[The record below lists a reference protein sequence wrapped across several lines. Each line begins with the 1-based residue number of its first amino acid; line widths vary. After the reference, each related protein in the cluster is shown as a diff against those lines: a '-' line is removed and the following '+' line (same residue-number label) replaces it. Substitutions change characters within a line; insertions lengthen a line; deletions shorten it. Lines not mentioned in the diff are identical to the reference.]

1 MTVLRFLA
9 RPTTALWA
17 AAAVVTAF
25 VAMDLSAHLRR
36 RGPAVLEVA
45 YERVSRDA
53 AGGERR
59 LVETGTHFIADDG
72 RYRRDTTALVGL
84 DGGAIDERTTEI
96 WLPPEGG
103 GLDAWTPAGI
113 RAELGME
120 PRAPAERITI
130 NHDLGRAVRGPLELL
145 WRPPSVFAALLPGGP
160 VLTPPELA
168 RTADTALTSP
178 ELARTPR
185 EAAAPFSDQSDNVDL
200 ETLAAGAPQ
209 SLGEKTIGPMVVHGR
224 RQVLPLP
231 DSGPIT
237 IEFWEAAQPL
247 SWNPLPIVVERYVN
261 DETGSGEYMR
271 VTSAARTTV
280 AAGFFDVPAG
290 YRVQDLRRHGASVPP
305 RR

>member
-1 MTVLRFLA
+1 M
-9 RPTTALWA
+9 
-17 AAAVVTAF
+17 VTAF
-25 VAMDLSAHLRR
+25 VAMDLSAQIRR
-36 RGPAVLEVA
+36 RGTAVLEVA

-53 AGGERR
+53 AGGERW

-72 RYRRDTTALVGL
+72 RYRRDTTALVGP

-103 GLDAWTPAGI
+103 GLDAWAPAGI

-120 PRAPAERITI
+120 PRAQAERITI

-145 WRPPSVFAALLPGGP
+145 WRPPSAFAALLPGG
-160 VLTPPELA
+160 LA
-168 RTADTALTSP
+168 RQPS
-178 ELARTPR
+178 ELARTPP
-185 EAAAPFSDQSDNVDL
+185 ETAAPFPGQSDGVDI
-200 ETLAAGAPQ
+200 ETLVAGAPQ

-231 DSGPIT
+231 DSGSIT

-247 SWNPLPIVVERYVN
+247 SWNPLPIVVERYIS

-271 VTSAARTTV
+271 VKSAARTNV

-290 YRVQDLRRHGASVPP
+290 YRVQDLWRPGASVPS

>member
-17 AAAVVTAF
+17 AAVVVTMF
-25 VAMDLSAHLRR
+25 VAMDLSAQLRR

-45 YERVSRDA
+45 YERVSRAA

-103 GLDAWTPAGI
+103 GLDAWAPAGI

-120 PRAPAERITI
+120 PRAQAERITI

-145 WRPPSVFAALLPGGP
+145 WRPPSAFAALLPGADAAG
-160 VLTPPELA
+160 A
-168 RTADTALTSP
+168 RADVGYGADIAG
-178 ELARTPR
+178 ARA
-185 EAAAPFSDQSDNVDL
+185 EAAGYGGAVPRSMDL

-209 SLGEKTIGPMVVHGR
+209 SLGEKTIGPMVVYGR

-247 SWNPLPIVVERYVN
+247 SRNPLPIVVERYVN

-271 VTSAARTTV
+271 VTSAARTNV
-280 AAGFFDVPAG
+280 PDGFFDVPAA
-290 YRVQDLRRHGASVPP
+290 YRVQDLWLRGRR
-305 RR
+305 